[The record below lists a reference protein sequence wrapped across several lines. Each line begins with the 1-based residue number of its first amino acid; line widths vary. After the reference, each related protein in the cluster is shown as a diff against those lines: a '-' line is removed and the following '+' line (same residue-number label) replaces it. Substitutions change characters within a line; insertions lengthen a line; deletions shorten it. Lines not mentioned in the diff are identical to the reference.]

1 MAVEFITAF
10 GITVPY
16 LTSSEKVRGLR
27 WNKTLGKYAS
37 CNASDF
43 IGTEHEELAK
53 TVLPKSV
60 YAGVH
65 DEKIFILGNT
75 YSIKDQLKTELRK
88 LNVGVWYGNS
98 PTPHWCANYKSNVA
112 KRMNEL
118 YDFNLPVNEED
129 TYHVSEGAVLKVWKN
144 FIFINNYED
153 KKVFR
158 QISDTL
164 SYQVKNWEAIVMYGD
179 VSPNWDGYVRL
190 FNWKKKSFPIGFLHT
205 VSKILEENK
214 VAFKVVDNRKTS
226 SKLNLEWNG
235 VTLRDYQQ
243 KTIEDVVDR
252 KMSFISSPTGT
263 GKTEIGMGLINKLQ
277 LKTII
282 LVHKTELLHQWADR
296 LERTFGVP
304 IGKIGDKNFDEK
316 DITVAMVQTANKR
329 LPRNK
334 YDVIIIDEAHHT
346 PADTFYELS
355 RKISALY
362 RFGLSATPFR
372 EDGDEMKFMSFLGD
386 LYQSISIDEAVRR
399 KFLVQP
405 IFKSIEG
412 SKVRHSNWQKE
423 LAGASDDEEVNRRI
437 VNETIELM
445 NEGHLVYVDVRL
457 IKHGNTLTKLFIK
470 NNIPVDFIHGKHTTE
485 QRQEVLSKFS
495 KGGRVLVSTLIKEGV
510 DLPEMSAIV
519 LAGATKSFT
528 ENLQKIG
535 RVLRIKPNG
544 RDNAIIID
552 RKDRGNYTGQWYEAR
567 TEFINRY
574 YAMA

>member
-1 MAVEFITAF
+1 MTQMAVEFITAF

-60 YAGVH
+60 YAGEH
-65 DEKIFILGNT
+65 NGEIFILGNT
-75 YSIKDQLKTELRK
+75 YPIKDQLKSEF
-88 LNVGVWYGNS
+88 GVWFGMS
-98 PTPHWCANYKSNVA
+98 PTPHWHTNYTSKVA

-118 YDFNLPVNEED
+118 YDFNLPVNEEEE
-129 TYHVSEGAVLKVWKN
+129 VAVLKVWKN

-158 QISDTL
+158 QISD
-164 SYQVKNWEAIVMYGD
+164 
-179 VSPNWDGYVRL
+179 
-190 FNWKKKSFPIGFLHT
+190 LHT
-205 VSKILEENK
+205 VSKILEENE
-214 VAFKVVDNRKTS
+214 VTFKVVDDRKTS

-423 LAGASDDEEVNRRI
+423 LAGASDDDEVNQRI